1 MSSKHALKAVV
12 AATLLGGLAACG
24 NSAVD
29 RGITGAAI
37 GATAGV
43 AGAALTENNYGT
55 SALVGAVIGGAV
67 GAATN
72 ADDFDLGEPVYKR
85 RY

>member
-1 MSSKHALKAVV
+1 MSSKHTLKAIV

-37 GATAGV
+37 GAAAGT
-43 AGAALTENNYGT
+43 AGAALTKNDLGPG
-55 SALVGAVIGGAV
+55 ALVGALVGGAV